1 MDICKIYD
9 YKKGV
14 SYKNKM
20 INHLKGTIELKKD
33 NYIVIDV
40 NGIGYKVSMSDTS
53 LQKLNLNE
61 ETKIYTYLRVS
72 EDDINLYGFL
82 SYEELSMFELLISV
96 GGIGSKSALKILS
109 NILPSKFAL
118 AVITNDVNTLK
129 KLPGIGAKTAQRI
142 ILELKDK
149 IKASEQDEEDKEE
162 KIQIDG
168 NAKDAQDA
176 LQVLGYTRKD
186 IENVLKEID
195 INGLSVEEIIKLC
208 LKNLS

>member
-1 MDICKIYD
+1 
-9 YKKGV
+9 
-14 SYKNKM
+14 M
-20 INHLKGTIELKKD
+20 INHLKGKIELKKD
-33 NYIVIDV
+33 SYIVIDV

-53 LQKLNLNE
+53 LQKLKLNE
-61 ETKIYTYLRVS
+61 EVKIFTYMRVS
-72 EDDINLYGFL
+72 EDEINLYGFL

-109 NILPSKFAL
+109 NIMPSKFAL

-149 IKASEQDEEDKEE
+149 IKTSQQDEEEKEE
-162 KIQIDG
+162 SITQIEG
-168 NAKDAQDA
+168 NAKDAEDA
-176 LQVLGYTRKD
+176 LQVLGYTKKD
-186 IENVLKEID
+186 IENVLEKID
-195 INGLSVEEIIKLC
+195 VNGLSVEEIIKLG

>member
-1 MDICKIYD
+1 
-9 YKKGV
+9 
-14 SYKNKM
+14 M
-20 INHLKGTIELKKD
+20 INHLKGIIELKKD
-33 NYIVIDV
+33 SFIVIDV
-40 NGIGYKVSMSDTS
+40 NGVGYKVSMSDTS

-61 ETKIYTYLRVS
+61 EVKIFTYMRIS

-82 SYEELSMFELLISV
+82 NYEELSMFELLISV

-118 AVITNDVNTLK
+118 AVITSDVNTLK
-129 KLPGIGAKTAQRI
+129 KLPGIGVKTAQRI

-149 IKASEQDEEDKEE
+149 IKASEKEE
-162 KIQIDG
+162 EEKEENPTQIEG
-168 NAKDAQDA
+168 NAKDAEDA

-186 IENVLKEID
+186 IENVLEKMD
-195 INGLSVEEIIKLC
+195 ISGLSVEEIIKLG

>member
-1 MDICKIYD
+1 
-9 YKKGV
+9 
-14 SYKNKM
+14 M
-20 INHLKGTIELKKD
+20 INHLKGTIEIKKD
-33 NYIVIDV
+33 SYIVIDV
-40 NGIGYKVSMSDTS
+40 NGVGYKVSMTETS
-53 LQKLNLNE
+53 LQNLNLNDE
-61 ETKIYTYLRVS
+61 IKIFTYLRIS

-109 NILPSKFAL
+109 NIMPSKFAL
-118 AVITNDVNTLK
+118 AVITNDVDTLK

-149 IKASEQDEEDKEE
+149 IKMSEQEAGQDENI
-162 KIQIDG
+162 IQIQG
-168 NAKDAQDA
+168 NAKDAKDA

-186 IENVLKEID
+186 VEKVLEKID
-195 INGLSVEEIIKLC
+195 ISGLSVEEIIKQC

>member
-1 MDICKIYD
+1 
-9 YKKGV
+9 
-14 SYKNKM
+14 M
-20 INHLKGTIELKKD
+20 INHLKGTIEVKKD
-33 NYIVIDV
+33 SYIVIDV
-40 NGIGYKVSMSDTS
+40 NGVGYKVSMSDTS
-53 LQKLNLNE
+53 LQKLNLDE
-61 ETKIYTYLRVS
+61 KVKIYTYLRMS

-109 NILPSKFAL
+109 NIIPSKFAL

-129 KLPGIGAKTAQRI
+129 KLPGIGIKTAQRI

-149 IKASEQDEEDKEE
+149 IKASQQEENEKEGN
-162 KIQIDG
+162 IMQIEG

-186 IENVLKEID
+186 IEDVLGKID
-195 INGLSVEEIIKLC
+195 VNGLSVEEIIKHC
-208 LKNLS
+208 LKHLS

>member
-1 MDICKIYD
+1 MRI
-9 YKKGV
+9 
-14 SYKNKM
+14 
-20 INHLKGTIELKKD
+20 
-33 NYIVIDV
+33 
-40 NGIGYKVSMSDTS
+40 
-53 LQKLNLNE
+53 
-61 ETKIYTYLRVS
+61 S

-149 IKASEQDEEDKEE
+149 IKTSQQDEEEKEE
-162 KIQIDG
+162 KITQIEG
-168 NAKDAQDA
+168 NAKDAEDA

-186 IENVLKEID
+186 IEKVLEKVD
-195 INGLSVEEIIKLC
+195 ISGLSVEEIIKLG

>member
-1 MDICKIYD
+1 
-9 YKKGV
+9 
-14 SYKNKM
+14 M
-20 INHLKGTIELKKD
+20 INHLKGIIELKKD
-33 NYIVIDV
+33 SFIVIDV
-40 NGIGYKVSMSDTS
+40 NGVGYKVSMSDTS

-61 ETKIYTYLRVS
+61 EVKIFTYMRIS

-82 SYEELSMFELLISV
+82 NYEELSMFELLISV

-129 KLPGIGAKTAQRI
+129 KLPGIGVKTAQRI

-149 IKASEQDEEDKEE
+149 IKASEKEE
-162 KIQIDG
+162 EEKEESPTQIEG
-168 NAKDAQDA
+168 NAKDAEDA

-186 IENVLKEID
+186 IENVLEKMD
-195 INGLSVEEIIKLC
+195 ISGLSVEEIIKLG

>member
-1 MDICKIYD
+1 
-9 YKKGV
+9 
-14 SYKNKM
+14 M
-20 INHLKGTIELKKD
+20 INYLKGKVELKKD
-33 NYIVIDV
+33 SFIVIDV

-61 ETKIYTYLRVS
+61 EVKVFTYMRVS
-72 EDDINLYGFL
+72 EDEINLYGFL

-109 NILPSKFAL
+109 NIIPSKFAL

-149 IKASEQDEEDKEE
+149 IKTSQQEEIEGDI
-162 KIQIDG
+162 IQIDG
-168 NAKDAQDA
+168 NLKDAQDA
-176 LQVLGYTRKD
+176 LQVLGYTKKD
-186 IENVLKEID
+186 IESVFEKID
-195 INGLSVEEIIKLC
+195 LNGLSVEEIIKIG

>member
-1 MDICKIYD
+1 
-9 YKKGV
+9 
-14 SYKNKM
+14 M
-20 INHLKGTIELKKD
+20 INHLKGIIELKKD
-33 NYIVIDV
+33 SFIVIDV
-40 NGIGYKVSMSDTS
+40 NGVGYKVSMSDTS

-61 ETKIYTYLRVS
+61 EVKIFTYMRIS

-82 SYEELSMFELLISV
+82 NYEELSMFELLISV

-129 KLPGIGAKTAQRI
+129 KLPGIGVKTAQRI

-149 IKASEQDEEDKEE
+149 IKTSEQEEEEKEE
-162 KIQIDG
+162 STTQIEG
-168 NAKDAQDA
+168 NAKDAEDA

-186 IENVLKEID
+186 IENVLEKID
-195 INGLSVEEIIKLC
+195 INGLSVEEIIKLG